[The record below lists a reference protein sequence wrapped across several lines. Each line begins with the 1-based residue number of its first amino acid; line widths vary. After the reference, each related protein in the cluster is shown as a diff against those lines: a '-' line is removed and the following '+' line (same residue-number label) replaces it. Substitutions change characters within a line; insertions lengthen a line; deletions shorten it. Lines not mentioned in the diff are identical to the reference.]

1 MQRKEKQS
9 QLIKK
14 NKVLSGNGGRAEQ
27 FCGFEPW
34 YPIVNYTFSKY
45 ILHNKP
51 NISINQIDYNLVI
64 YVFRDSLTDLQKQE
78 KISQNV
84 TYYCDTL
91 VIIKIFQ

>member
-1 MQRKEKQS
+1 MGDAPGS
-9 QLIKK
+9 S
-14 NKVLSGNGGRAEQ
+14 VDLSPGILL
-27 FCGFEPW
+27 W
-34 YPIVNYTFSKY
+34 YSIVNYAFSKY
-45 ILHNKP
+45 ILYNKP